1 MGRYCLKVSCLEI
14 IHFHSQSVFICGWRF
29 TIHNR
34 PTDFLFTWILFTNL
48 FCRCF
53 LLIVLN
59 ADSLVH
65 LAQHGFLTACKIF
78 TLQMGASARV
88 IMWSLLQL
96 VNVVKIA
103 RSLSIQVEAACRS
116 RRVIVYC
123 AVNYDLTPR
132 TNGSRLGSLNIS
144 LLFALLKVTITVY
157 GKEVLVLNIQR
168 SFVWLDSLQSQ
179 TVIFYVLMYIIFRCG
194 LILNCVKT
202 SWWTRSNPSGMRIT
216 TRSQSYQLICLGCVR
231 VLHLS
236 QSQISPNILTRQ
248 ISSTHDIASW
258 NAFLK
263 VHTWN
268 HWLVLNDWLR
278 IRIQNCRSL
287 RRGSSFSGW
296 LLVKSIVIDETLVIL
311 ERMQTPFCF
320 LKRLDMLEIAYIE
333 GSPLLVDESVPLRFV
348 RVEFLLDGNY
358 RFPSAMR
365 SHLPSLSSWS
375 DLGKTC
381 LWLVSSSH
389 GWLHPISR
397 RN

>member
-1 MGRYCLKVSCLEI
+1 
-14 IHFHSQSVFICGWRF
+14 
-29 TIHNR
+29 
-34 PTDFLFTWILFTNL
+34 
-48 FCRCF
+48 

-202 SWWTRSNPSGMRIT
+202 SW
-216 TRSQSYQLICLGCVR
+216 
-231 VLHLS
+231 
-236 QSQISPNILTRQ
+236 
-248 ISSTHDIASW
+248 
-258 NAFLK
+258 
-263 VHTWN
+263 
-268 HWLVLNDWLR
+268 
-278 IRIQNCRSL
+278 
-287 RRGSSFSGW
+287 
-296 LLVKSIVIDETLVIL
+296 
-311 ERMQTPFCF
+311 
-320 LKRLDMLEIAYIE
+320 
-333 GSPLLVDESVPLRFV
+333 
-348 RVEFLLDGNY
+348 
-358 RFPSAMR
+358 
-365 SHLPSLSSWS
+365 
-375 DLGKTC
+375 
-381 LWLVSSSH
+381 
-389 GWLHPISR
+389 
-397 RN
+397 